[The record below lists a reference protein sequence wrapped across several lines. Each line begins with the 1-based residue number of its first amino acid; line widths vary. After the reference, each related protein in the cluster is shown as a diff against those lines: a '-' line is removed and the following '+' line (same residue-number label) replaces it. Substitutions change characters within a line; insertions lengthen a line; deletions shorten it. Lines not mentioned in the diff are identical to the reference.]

1 MRVGRAGSRGR
12 LDKELLPLYCCCD
25 GMLVISIVYVY
36 VIGLQVAN
44 IFGSTVNVQSTNA
57 ERQEVKTAMGKR
69 RTPERTSLID
79 EPPAVVWFV
88 L

>member
-1 MRVGRAGSRGR
+1 MWSQGR
-12 LDKELLPLYCCCD
+12 LDKEVLPLNCCCD

-36 VIGLQVAN
+36 IIGLQVAN

-57 ERQEVKTAMGKR
+57 GRQEVKKAMGKR
-69 RTPERTSLID
+69 RTPERVTSLID
-79 EPPAVVWFV
+79 EPPVVVWFV